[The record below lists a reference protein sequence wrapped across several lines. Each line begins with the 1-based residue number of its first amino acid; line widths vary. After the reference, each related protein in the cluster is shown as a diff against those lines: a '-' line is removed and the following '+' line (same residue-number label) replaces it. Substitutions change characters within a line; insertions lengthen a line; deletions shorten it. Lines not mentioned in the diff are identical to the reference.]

1 MDVIR
6 ALPLGS
12 HLPHAFGTLTS
23 INNFAAVTASK
34 AGKIESL
41 DDEWHDGHK
50 RQIEIYQWLLRQN
63 GFTVSDAGYWVYANA
78 SKDKAAFDWKLE
90 FELTLVPYTG
100 DDSWGEGTL
109 KKIKECLDSNAL
121 PDAAGDCDYCRYRER
136 SARNYVPY
144 KHKEHS

>member
-1 MDVIR
+1 LDVIR

-34 AGKIESL
+34 AGK
-41 DDEWHDGHK
+41 
-50 RQIEIYQWLLRQN
+50 
-63 GFTVSDAGYWVYANA
+63 
-78 SKDKAAFDWKLE
+78 
-90 FELTLVPYTG
+90 
-100 DDSWGEGTL
+100 EGTL
-109 KKIKECLDSNAL
+109 KKIKKCLDSNAL

-136 SARNYVPY
+136 LARNYVPY